1 MDVVF
6 VCDFRQELS
15 LLGYIPSHLN
25 SNIKVV
31 EWLPQSDL
39 LAHKNIRAFVSHVG
53 HNSLYES
60 AYHGVPVVAVPLF
73 GDQPANAK
81 KVEHRGF
88 GVSVDYRNID
98 AQKVFETIDNV
109 VTEPRYCYVCHLER
123 IVMEINN
130 RLFLHSI

>member
-1 MDVVF
+1 MNGG
-6 VCDFRQELS
+6 CGFRLCSGVMS

-53 HNSLYES
+53 HNSLYEA

-81 KVEHRGF
+81 KVERRGF
-88 GVSVDYRNID
+88 GVAVDYRNTD
-98 AQKVFETIDNV
+98 ARKVFETIDKV
-109 VTEPRYCYVCHLER
+109 VTEPRYCYVSVTL

-130 RLFLHSI
+130 RLFLH